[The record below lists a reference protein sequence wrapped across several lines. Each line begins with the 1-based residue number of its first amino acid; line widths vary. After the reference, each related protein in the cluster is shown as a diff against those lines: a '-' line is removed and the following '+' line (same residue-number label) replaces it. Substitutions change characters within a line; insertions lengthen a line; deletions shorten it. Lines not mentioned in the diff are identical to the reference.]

1 MSEDFGIWSR
11 LMRAWPMQP
20 YADQVAS
27 FLSKR
32 RLLDRLVI
40 ELGAGVGTASS
51 LVAPHVRGEFICTDV
66 MPLLMRR
73 PPKGS
78 RTAQYNFDD
87 PGAWTNVST
96 FFAVNALHC
105 ARDKRKT
112 LTEFNRMLKPGG
124 IVVLAESIP
133 TTDAAGTPWPLNMPF
148 GLFKGWWDIGG
159 LLSREQWLELFR
171 ETGFREQGYQ
181 RRLAGA
187 YDLGGL
193 VWGIK

>member
-32 RLLDRLVI
+32 RLLDGLVI